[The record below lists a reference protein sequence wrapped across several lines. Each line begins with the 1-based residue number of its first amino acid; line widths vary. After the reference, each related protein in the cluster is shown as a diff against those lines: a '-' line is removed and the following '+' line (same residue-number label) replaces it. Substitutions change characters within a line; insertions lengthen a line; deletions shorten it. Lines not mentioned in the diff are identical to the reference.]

1 MWFTDFNNTSKQS
14 YRGRKYNFN
23 MNKNQSRELNKKVKY
38 TLMNISNYVYNE
50 K

>member
-23 MNKNQSRELNKKVKY
+23 MNKTITRIKQE
-38 TLMNISNYVYNE
+38 TEVYIDE
-50 K
+50 YK